1 MGEPELQP
9 ARGEAAHRR
18 GSAELHRCLCVIAF
32 NTGYP
37 GGWSVWWDGTLL
49 LLHLN
54 GFLC

>member
-18 GSAELHRCLCVIAF
+18 GSAELHHCLCVIAL

-37 GGWSVWWDGTLL
+37 GGWSVFVVGWDSPPTAL
-49 LLHLN
+49 
-54 GFLC
+54 